1 MKCGT
6 EQGGYIL
13 PYPLPHPNPLSL
25 ALLPKRM
32 VAAFRFGNWTEVR
45 KSMHTDI
52 PKKSCTSHTQLILPL
67 KMYQT
72 THSADE
78 SSAEET
84 MRVEEQ

>member
-6 EQGGYIL
+6 EQGGFFL
-13 PYPLPHPNPLSL
+13 PLPLPLAL

-32 VAAFRFGNWTEVR
+32 VAAFRFGNWTEMR

-52 PKKSCTSHTQLILPL
+52 PKKSCTSHTQVILPL
-67 KMYQT
+67 NLYQT

-78 SSAEET
+78 SRAEKT